1 MSDFK
6 PSQNQQQQEH
16 QFTTEQGV
24 APTAGALL
32 RAAREA
38 HGLHIA
44 ALAVA
49 LKVPVKKLEAL
60 EADRYELLPDAV
72 FTRALASSVCRTLKI
87 DASAVLARLPQR
99 SGLQLDQTGGGINAP
114 FRDGNGGQRPSA
126 AAQVSRPAK
135 FAIAALLLGAVVLIF
150 LPAFKAGL
158 EAVQSSLAEVGPVGG
173 ASPVSASSDSQN
185 AEAGAT
191 SQPDQIAEG
200 AKASPTLS
208 TQSPIVPLLT
218 STLAAPTASGAAS
231 TSAPSSDTGGLLPT
245 TSPSANGSSVQ
256 NTVTGIVVFTAKD
269 TSWIEVTDATRQVV
283 LRRTLNPGE
292 SVGANGVLPLAVI
305 VGRADSTEV
314 LVRGRSFELAAYSS
328 SNVARFEVK

>member
-1 MSDFK
+1 MSELNR
-6 PSQNQQQQEH
+6 SQNQQLQEH
-16 QFTTEQGV
+16 QFTTEQG
-24 APTAGALL
+24 ALPTAGALL

-38 HGLHIA
+38 HGLHIG

-87 DASAVLARLPQR
+87 DASPVLERLPQK
-99 SGLQLDQTGGGINAP
+99 SGLQLDQAGGGINAP
-114 FRDGNGGQRPSA
+114 FRDVNVGQRPST
-126 AAQVSRPAK
+126 AAQVSRPAI
-135 FAIAALLLGAVVLIF
+135 FAVIALLLGAVVLIF
-150 LPAFKAGL
+150 LPALKAGL
-158 EAVQSSLAEVGPVGG
+158 ETVKNSLAEVGAVGG
-173 ASPVSASSDSQN
+173 LSSVPASSDSQN
-185 AEAGAT
+185 AEPGST
-191 SQPDQIAEG
+191 SQSEQNAEG
-200 AKASPTLS
+200 AKAPQTLS
-208 TQSPIVPLLT
+208 TQSAVFPLLT
-218 STLAAPTASGAAS
+218 NTLAIPTASGPES
-231 TSAPSSDTGGLLPT
+231 TSVPSSGTGGLLPA
-245 TSPSANGSSVQ
+245 TSLSTIGATAQ
-256 NTVTGIVVFTAKD
+256 NAVAGIVVFTAKE

-314 LVRGRSFELAAYSS
+314 LVRGKSFELATYSS